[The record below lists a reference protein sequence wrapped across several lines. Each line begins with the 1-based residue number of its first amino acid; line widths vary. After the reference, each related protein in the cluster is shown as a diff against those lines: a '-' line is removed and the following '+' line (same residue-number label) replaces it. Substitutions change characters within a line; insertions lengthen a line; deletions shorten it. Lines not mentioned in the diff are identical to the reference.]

1 MVVGERDGT
10 RFEAKGDGTT
20 RSKRRQTCHN
30 WSACRFNSLLRSES
44 ERNVFTH
51 PSTRYCIR
59 ILSLFPV
66 NLITCNSL
74 ELIDKCI
81 GSQIWVIMKSDR
93 EFTGRLLG
101 FDDFVSESSSPKET
115 VFAI

>member
-1 MVVGERDGT
+1 MGRALRPRVMARHGPNADKLATIGPLVDSTPCSGQSQREMSSLILPLGT
-10 RFEAKGDGTT
+10 
-20 RSKRRQTCHN
+20 
-30 WSACRFNSLLRSES
+30 
-44 ERNVFTH
+44 VF
-51 PSTRYCIR
+51 R